1 MSRVLQHKTF
11 STFAEAQNYQGAQGE
26 LAYISSDSHIEP
38 SLMMYNG
45 TRGGENC
52 RSCFLKGYIYYLC

>member
-11 STFAEAQNYQGAQGE
+11 HTFAEAQNYQGAQGE
-26 LAYISSDSHIEP
+26 LAYISSDSHSEP

-45 TRGGENC
+45 TRGGGE
-52 RSCFLKGYIYYLC
+52 L